1 MNVKNNKR
9 HQGTLE
15 NIEKAFVSLLRDN
28 EINKL
33 SVTELCEVAGIDRS
47 TFYANYEDVWA
58 LANEYAAKIKKYLE
72 EQPHTDG
79 EFAWIFEYIKANNI
93 RFDMVSMDCTNVD
106 IPISDSGTHMGF
118 DNINRVLSVLKDI
131 GAVDGNTVK
140 YVNHFSHNGNPLHEH
155 LCQRAAEYGF
165 LVSYDGCT
173 VEF

>member
-47 TFYANYEDVWA
+47 TFYANYEDVSA
-58 LANEYAAKIKKYLE
+58 LADEYAAKIEKHLE

-79 EFAWIFEYIKANNI
+79 EFAWIFEYIKANKDEFELYFKI
-93 RFDMVSMDCTNVD
+93 GISKAKSDYKMIFFRTGAYSVAKLWFDAGCVES
-106 IPISDSGTHMGF
+106 SEQMGE
-118 DNINRVLSVLKDI
+118 IIKR
-131 GAVDGNTVK
+131 
-140 YVNHFSHNGNPLHEH
+140 
-155 LCQRAAEYGF
+155 EYEKCF
-165 LVSYDGCT
+165 KKS
-173 VEF
+173 